1 MAKTR
6 NERTKRSI
14 STFFTK
20 LRGTKIFLRGKDLIT
35 TGYKPGSL
43 FKEIF
48 NSILEAKLEGDVST
62 KEDEIEFV
70 NKRFGSLL
78 NNQSLL

>member
-1 MAKTR
+1 MQLVEPLPWHA
-6 NERTKRSI
+6 
-14 STFFTK
+14 
-20 LRGTKIFLRGKDLIT
+20 
-35 TGYKPGSL
+35 L

-70 NKRFGSLL
+70 NKRFGRLL
-78 NNQSLL
+78 NN